1 MSETGVINTPD
12 QRLRVFVSSTLG
24 ELADERRA
32 VRDAITRL
40 RLVPVLFEAG
50 ARAHPPRDLY
60 RAYLAQSQI
69 FIGIYWQR
77 YGWVAPGEQISGLE
91 DEYRLAAG
99 LPQLLY
105 VKGPAPDREP
115 QLAAMLAGI
124 KNEAGTSYQH
134 FTDPAE
140 LQRLV
145 ENDLAVLLS
154 ERFLGGQAPAARPP
168 VEATPAA
175 SALPVPPTPL
185 VGREHEMTA
194 VEALIR
200 DEGVRLV
207 TLTGPGGA
215 GKSRIAIAA
224 AGQLQPG
231 FADGVRFV
239 ALASVPSAD
248 LVPGALAS
256 GLGLTTSGG
265 QVGTDL
271 ASYLRP
277 RRLLLVLDNFEQ
289 VTDAAPRL
297 ADLLAAAPG
306 LKLLVTSR
314 SVLRLSGEHEF
325 PVPPLSVPPAG
336 TGLDAGTAGQ
346 YPSVRLFTERAQ
358 AVAPGFRLDEHTVA
372 AVAEI
377 CRRLDGLPL
386 AIELA
391 AARVR
396 LLPPQAL
403 LARLDDR
410 LSVLSGG
417 PRDLPER
424 QRTMKNTLDW
434 SYALLSPAEQAL
446 LARLSVFAGGFG
458 LPAVEAVAGDTGG
471 EGGGIGTLDALD
483 TLIDSSLVQP
493 ELHGDEPRFRLLET
507 IREYARDRLRDSDGW
522 AEAHDRHAAYYLALA
537 EPDGSELSGD
547 GQLAWLNRLENE
559 TDDLSAAL
567 SWLGDSDRPPP

>member
-1 MSETGVINTPD
+1 MPSRTGQWCGPGRPASAPGGPGPPARARRAGNKPCPVSETGVINTPD

-24 ELADERRA
+24 ELAGERRA

-40 RLVPVLFEAG
+40 RLVPGLFEAG

-154 ERFLGGQAPAARPP
+154 ERFLGGQAPAAPPP
-168 VEATPAA
+168 VAATPAA

-215 GKSRIAIAA
+215 GKSRIAVAP
-224 AGQLQPG
+224 AGQLQPD

-248 LVPGALAS
+248 LVPGALAT
-256 GLGLTTSGG
+256 GLGLNTSGG
-265 QVGTDL
+265 
-271 ASYLRP
+271 
-277 RRLLLVLDNFEQ
+277 
-289 VTDAAPRL
+289 
-297 ADLLAAAPG
+297 
-306 LKLLVTSR
+306 
-314 SVLRLSGEHEF
+314 H
-325 PVPPLSVPPAG
+325 
-336 TGLDAGTAGQ
+336 
-346 YPSVRLFTERAQ
+346 
-358 AVAPGFRLDEHTVA
+358 
-372 AVAEI
+372 
-377 CRRLDGLPL
+377 
-386 AIELA
+386 
-391 AARVR
+391 
-396 LLPPQAL
+396 
-403 LARLDDR
+403 
-410 LSVLSGG
+410 
-417 PRDLPER
+417 
-424 QRTMKNTLDW
+424 
-434 SYALLSPAEQAL
+434 
-446 LARLSVFAGGFG
+446 
-458 LPAVEAVAGDTGG
+458 
-471 EGGGIGTLDALD
+471 
-483 TLIDSSLVQP
+483 
-493 ELHGDEPRFRLLET
+493 
-507 IREYARDRLRDSDGW
+507 
-522 AEAHDRHAAYYLALA
+522 
-537 EPDGSELSGD
+537 
-547 GQLAWLNRLENE
+547 
-559 TDDLSAAL
+559 
-567 SWLGDSDRPPP
+567 